1 MTSMKKTATPL
12 VVAAGG
18 CMLAASLHPL
28 GARAQTT
35 VTLPGLSIE
44 DTADSTPMGDRLLSA
59 ASPSATQRTA
69 ASLSSPDAASLF
81 RNQPGVS
88 TYSAGGLASLPVLNG
103 MADDRVATVVDGV
116 RIASGCPNH
125 MNPALSFI
133 DPDSVD
139 TATAI
144 AGITPVSMGGDSTGG
159 TIDVERKDPQFA
171 RHGKVLVTGHVT
183 GTYRSNGGGYG
194 ASGSLTVA
202 NDTFS
207 LRYNASY
214 AQAGDYEGG
223 GDAGLVRSTSY
234 LTYNH
239 AVTFGVHKGNHLLAL
254 TFGQQD
260 TPHEGFANQY
270 MDMTNNRST
279 FVNGKYLGTFDWGE
293 LEARGYWQ
301 REDHAMDFLPD
312 RAKTTHMPMNT
323 NARMAGYSIK
333 ATIVLAEGQTLRL
346 GSSFDHSGLN
356 DWWPPVA
363 GSMMMGPDT
372 YHSINNGHRDR
383 LGHFVE
389 WEAAWTPRVTTLL
402 GFRNDLVMMNTGP
415 VSGYSSTMS
424 MMNMANIN
432 AANAFN
438 TTDRGRTDVNFDVT
452 ALVRWKPRRDLTI
465 EGGYARKTRSPNL
478 YERYAW
484 GRSAMVTSM
493 INWFGDG
500 NGYVGNPDLKP
511 EVANTASI
519 TADWHDPDGDRWDL
533 KVQPYYTYTHDYI
546 NAYRLASAG
555 QFYTLGFANHN
566 AQSYGINGSGN
577 YRLWQNAR
585 FGRGEI
591 VANLNWVRGQDLTNG
606 AGLYHQMP
614 TNGSVTLNERW
625 KNWSG
630 RVEMTFV
637 KAKDTVDWVRNEP
650 RTPGYALLGLGGQ
663 YHWRYMTLDASI
675 DNVLNQKYELPL
687 GGWSLA
693 DYAATGSLRAL
704 PGMGRSFNVSLT
716 ASF

>member
-1 MTSMKKTATPL
+1 MTSIKSPATL
-12 VVAAGG
+12 IAMAAGG
-18 CMLAASLHPL
+18 SMLAAGLCHA
-28 GARAQTT
+28 ARAETT

-44 DTADSTPMGDRLLSA
+44 DSAEDTPMGERLLSA
-59 ASPSATQRTA
+59 SSPSQADTTA
-69 ASLSSPDAASLF
+69 ARLSSPDAVSLF

-88 TYSAGGLASLPVLNG
+88 AYSAGGLAALPALNG

-116 RIASGCPNH
+116 RIPSGCPNH

-133 DPDSVD
+133 DSDSVE

-159 TIDVERKDPQFA
+159 TIDVERRDPQFA

-214 AQAGDYEGG
+214 SQAGDYKGG

-239 AVTFGVHKGNHLLAL
+239 DVTFGVHKDNHLLTL

-279 FVNGKYLGTFDWGE
+279 YVNGKYVGTFDWGE

-312 RAKTTHMPMNT
+312 RRKTTHMPMNT

-333 ATIVLAEGQTLRL
+333 ATIPLAEKHTLRL

-372 YHSINNGHRDR
+372 YHSINDGHRDR

-389 WEAAWTPRVTTLL
+389 WEAAWTPRVSTLL

-415 VSGYSSTMS
+415 VAPYSTMPS
-424 MMNMANIN
+424 MMSNANIA
-432 AANAFN
+432 AANQFN
-438 TTDRGRTDVNFDVT
+438 ATDRGRTDVNFDVT
-452 ALVRWKPRRDLTI
+452 ALVRWKPRRDLSI

-533 KVQPYYTYTHDYI
+533 KIQPYYTYTHNYVNVRRI
-546 NAYRLASAG
+546 ASSG
-555 QFYTLGFANHN
+555 QFSTLEFVNHN
-566 AQSYGINGSGN
+566 AQSYGINASGN
-577 YRLWQNAR
+577 YRLWHNAR
-585 FGRGEI
+585 FGHGEI
-591 VANLNWVRGQDLTNG
+591 VTNINWVRGQDLTNG

-614 TNGSVTLNERW
+614 TNGNVALHEQW
-625 KNWSG
+625 KNWTG

-663 YHWRYMTLDASI
+663 YTWRYMTLDASI
-675 DNVLNQKYELPL
+675 DNVLNQKYSLPL

-716 ASF
+716 ARF

>member
-1 MTSMKKTATPL
+1 M
-12 VVAAGG
+12 AG
-18 CMLAASLHPL
+18 CWLLAGSLHPL
-28 GARAQTT
+28 AAHAETT

-44 DTADSTPMGDRLLSA
+44 DTAEDTPMGERPLSA
-59 ASPSATQRTA
+59 SSPSTIDRTSA
-69 ASLSSPDAASLF
+69 RLSSPDAASLF

-88 TYSAGGLASLPVLNG
+88 TYAAGGLAALPVLNG

-159 TIDVERKDPQFA
+159 TVDVERRDPQFA
-171 RHGKVLVTGHVT
+171 KHGRILVTGHVT

-202 NDTFS
+202 NDMFS

-214 AQAGDYEGG
+214 AQAGDYSGG
-223 GDAGLVRSTSY
+223 GDAGTVRSTSY

-239 AVTFGVHKGNHLLAL
+239 AVTFGMHKDNHLLAL

-279 FVNGKYLGTFDWGE
+279 FVNGKYVGTFDWGT

-312 RAKTTHMPMNT
+312 RQKTTHMPMNT
-323 NARMAGYSIK
+323 NARMAGYSLK
-333 ATIVLAEGQTLRL
+333 ATIPLAERHTLRL

-389 WEAAWTPRVTTLL
+389 WEAAWTPRVSTLL

-415 VSGYSSTMS
+415 VSGYSSTPS
-424 MMNMANIN
+424 MMSNANIA

-438 TTDRGRTDVNFDVT
+438 ATDRGRTDVNFDVT
-452 ALVRWKPRRDLTI
+452 ALVRWKPRRDLSI

-484 GRSAMVTSM
+484 GRSAMVSSM

-511 EVANTASI
+511 EVANTASV

-533 KVQPYYTYTHDYI
+533 KIQPYYTYTHNYV
-546 NAYRLASAG
+546 NAQRLAAASNG
-555 QFYTLGFANHN
+555 FYTLGFVNHN

-577 YRLWQNAR
+577 YRLWQNTR

-591 VANLNWVRGQDLTNG
+591 VANINWVRGQDLTNG
-606 AGLYHQMP
+606 AALYHQMP
-614 TNGSVTLNERW
+614 TNGSVAVHETWR
-625 KNWSG
+625 NWTG

-637 KAKDTVDWVRNEP
+637 KAKDSVDWVRNEP

-693 DYAATGSLRAL
+693 DDAATGTLRAL